1 MTDFSFINQTFI
13 FLIISIGLWIAFW
26 VLWSNTKAR
35 LNQMFFMMTVFI
47 LLWITFAF
55 FSSATDQPS
64 QALIWRRL
72 AFGSSSLFFVP
83 AYYLFVVYFSRER
96 KKSLILDK
104 VVILIGL
111 FFSSISIFTDL
122 IVKDVKIMEWGTDI
136 VFGKGMIYFY
146 GVIIPLTLIIVFHLI
161 KRYYEVSKREKL
173 KIQYFL
179 IGVLFFALFNFIFN
193 VILPIIRGSIEYYQ
207 LGDYST
213 IFLLAFTAY
222 AIIKHELMGIK
233 ALITQVLIAIISIIL
248 LLDIL
253 FLSNNLAVQLLKVG
267 VLLTFLYFSRELIK
281 SVRKEKKARKELE
294 NTYKE
299 INQYIKQLEK
309 INENLEEKNNDL
321 KAIFEAS
328 GKVTENL
335 DSQKIAQNVVDSIPG
350 NLGHL
355 GSKGG
360 ILILYDKN
368 KRIIYTYAITESAI
382 VKKAKKL
389 LDKPFKDYT
398 QSIDE
403 ADNFTTKT
411 IKTKKIYVGDKLE
424 NFIAPTVNKNICGLI
439 QKLTRS
445 RSFVSIPLLSR
456 GNIIGVIVFVG
467 TKPVREI
474 TQRDKNVLY
483 MFSSHVGS
491 AVENA
496 QLYEQTNKQI
506 SELSDLNKKLEKANQ
521 SLKELMEVKNE
532 FLHITSHQL
541 RTPLTAIRGMISMW
555 NSGDFDNI
563 PDEEKKKIIKRIYLS
578 TERLNNITNDMLD
591 ALELEGG
598 FFKFQFRAV
607 FLEEVI
613 KEIVDTLK
621 SNYDKK
627 GLYVK
632 FDFDKDNMS
641 EIEAELNY
649 IRQVFL
655 NLIDNACKYTKKG
668 GVEINISKSK
678 DYVTVI
684 IKDTGIGI
692 GKRDQKK
699 IFEKFTRGK
708 NAILTNATGSGLG
721 LFIAKKIVDGHHGK
735 IEFYSEGIG
744 KGSVA
749 KVFLPIKQ

>member
-1 MTDFSFINQTFI
+1 MQDLFFLSNKLFA
-13 FLIISIGLWIAFW
+13 LIISVVCLWLGFWVYFNNTRLKVNYLFLWESIFLFLWIITCY
-26 VLWSNTKAR
+26 LGNS
-35 LNQMFFMMTVFI
+35 VFI
-47 LLWITFAF
+47 TSDPFWGRVAYGIVALFFIPFYYFSITLLNEEKKYPAIN
-55 FSSATDQPS
+55 SL
-64 QALIWRRL
+64 LI
-72 AFGSSSLFFVP
+72 FTSISLFIISV
-83 AYYLFVVYFSRER
+83 ASNLMVV
-96 KKSLILDK
+96 K
-104 VVILIGL
+104 
-111 FFSSISIFTDL
+111 
-122 IVKDVKIMEWGTDI
+122 MDI
-136 VFGKGMIYFY
+136 TNYGAIPVLGGGKYIYFIQIFFWFVY
-146 GVIIPLTLIIVFHLI
+146 IGSRFIIDYFKSDKKT
-161 KRYYEVSKREKL
+161 KL
-173 KIQYFL
+173 KLYYFL
-179 IGVLFFALFNFIFN
+179 MGFFIWILSNLIFN
-193 VILPIIRGSIEYYQ
+193 VILPFFQDTPQYWAIGN
-207 LGDYST
+207 YSA
-213 IFLLAFTAY
+213 IFLLGFTAY
-222 AIIKHELMGIK
+222 AITKHELMGIK
-233 ALITQVLIAIISIIL
+233 TLLTQVLIAIISIIL

-253 FLSNNLAVQLLKVG
+253 FLSNNIAMQLLKVG

-281 SVRKEKKARKELE
+281 NVRKEKKARKELE

-309 INENLEEKNNDL
+309 INESLEERNNDL
-321 KAIFEAS
+321 KAILEAS

-335 DSQKIAQNVVDSIPG
+335 DSQKIAQDVVDSIPG
-350 NLGHL
+350 SLGYL
-355 GSKGG
+355 GEKGG

-368 KRIIYTYAITESAI
+368 KKIIYTYAITESAI

-398 QSIDE
+398 QSINK
-403 ADNFTTKT
+403 ADNFTIKT
-411 IKTKKIYVGDKLE
+411 IKTKKIYTGDRLE
-424 NFIAPTVNKNICGLI
+424 DFIAPTVNKNICGLI

-467 TKPVREI
+467 TKPVKEI

-491 AVENA
+491 AIENA
-496 QLYEQTNKQI
+496 QLYEQTDKQI
-506 SELSDLNKKLEKANQ
+506 NELSRLNNKLEKANQ
-521 SLKELMEVKNE
+521 NLKELMNVKNE

-563 PDEEKKKIIKRIYLS
+563 PEEEKKKMIKRIYLS

-607 FLEEVI
+607 LLEEVV
-613 KEIVDTLK
+613 KEIVETLK
-621 SNYDKK
+621 PNYDKK
-627 GLYVK
+627 GLYIK
-632 FDFDKDNMS
+632 LDFDKNDVS
-641 EIEAELNY
+641 EIEAEPNY

-655 NLIDNACKYTKKG
+655 NLIDNGCKYTKEG

-678 DYVTVI
+678 DYIAVI

-699 IFEKFTRGK
+699 MFEKFTRGK
-708 NAILTNATGSGLG
+708 NAILANATGSGLG
-721 LFIAKKIVDGHHGK
+721 LFIAKKIIDGHHGK

-744 KGSVA
+744 RGSVV
-749 KVFLPIKQ
+749 KVFLPVKQ